1 MKPFLVSTEPVR
13 AVHNQL
19 TQEVTMR
26 HTHTMAIVTFGI
38 ALWVFGLPLNAQA
51 LPKPKQFGGCTIE
64 DIQSNFGSSCVRQA
78 EKDIMEGRSST
89 HVLVCEGGQ
98 MKCCTVDNSTDQVQ
112 TCRRPA
118 GSAAISGRLNRV
130 NPAQV
135 FRRGVEGEEELGEET
150 PVPSWLTESWLKEHE
165 GESQS
170 K

>member
-1 MKPFLVSTEPVR
+1 
-13 AVHNQL
+13 
-19 TQEVTMR
+19 MR
-26 HTHTMAIVTFGI
+26 HTHTMAVVALGI
-38 ALWVFGLPLNAQA
+38 AIWVFGMPLNAQA
-51 LPKPKQFGGCTIE
+51 LPKPKVFGCTTA
-64 DIQSNFGSSCVRQA
+64 DLNTNFGSSCVSQA

-98 MKCCTVDNSTDQVQ
+98 MKCCTVDNSTGQTQ

-118 GSAAISGRLNRV
+118 GSGAISGSLNRV

-135 FRRGVEGEEELGEET
+135 FRRGVEGEEEVGEET

-165 GESQS
+165 GEKPS